1 MNRPRHPLCK
11 SAPYNNIVNHNY
23 SKILKSDWLS
33 TVLIYNATRSSDF
46 VNHSRD
52 YRLNWTLLS
61 PTIINN
67 NRLITEHLVQ
77 YSRYKCFIGFC
88 FMCFL
93 KDFPCHVV
101 QKGEAKMDCDK
112 DCDAFKASQE
122 KLASKEDEIRK
133 EKQRKAQQVLNS
145 SLLWLILLPILYF
158 YLCACQKKKNCSKM
172 VSFQS

>member
-33 TVLIYNATRSSDF
+33 TVLIYNAMQSSDF
-46 VNHSRD
+46 VNHSHE
-52 YRLNWTLLS
+52 YRPNWTPLS
-61 PTIINN
+61 PIIISN
-67 NRLITEHLVQ
+67 NRLITEYLVQ
-77 YSRYKCFIGFC
+77 HSRYKCLIGFC
-88 FMCFL
+88 LMCFL